1 MEKKN
6 MTLKKWACK
15 HCLIATMFAFSLT
28 SVAQQ
33 STGIDAASKGTISS
47 ASVVPQLMNYAGV
60 LTNVNGKPL
69 AGVIGVTFLLYKDQ
83 QGGSPLWMET
93 QNVQPDKSGHYTVM
107 LGSSTSQGVPQ
118 DVFVSGEARWLGVQV
133 VGQEEQPRIVLAAV
147 PYSLKAGDAETIG
160 GLPASA
166 FVLASGTSRNTTN
179 VSAVTSSGA
188 TPNGAPTH
196 PPVTGK
202 GVVNFIPM
210 WDKTSDIVDSLIF
223 QKSGQ
228 IGVNTTSPAATFDV
242 NGKSD
247 IRDTLTLFP
256 KGTDS
261 TLAISGTTFKI
272 DNTGNVTF
280 TSGQTFPGT
289 GTITGVTTVSGSGLS
304 GGGTTGTLNLSLLK
318 TCSANQVLQWNGSS
332 WACSSAGS
340 GTITG
345 VNTAS
350 GSGLQGGGT
359 SGTLNLSVNPA
370 VVPELGAANTFTNT
384 NAVSVSSNSSPA
396 LSLANHT
403 GNALNISDAGTDGIY
418 IASTGNGIVMASVV
432 GDGIDVQG
440 AAATGISAIGQN
452 DGGYFNGKVAG
463 SYAQNDV
470 DGNGSAAAY
479 GYETGS
485 TNVTYGVVGFSASN
499 KGIGTYGQGV
509 SGSAEGAG
517 YAGATPLG
525 VWGDSGAP
533 GSTGVLASTDN
544 GYAIVGLNNSDGGVT
559 AYFENDESLTNND
572 PVLATYGGGFGGKC
586 VIDVAGLLTCN
597 GAMSEAVPVDGGTRQ
612 VAVAVVGSSENWFE
626 DAGSSKLVNGQAIVN
641 IESVFGETVNTGVD
655 YHVFLTPNADCK
667 GLYVAQKSR
676 TSFIVRELG
685 GGTAS
690 IAFDYRIMAK
700 RKGYEQIRLA
710 DRTRQM
716 NAPRPKRA
724 QGARPHLP
732 TAQEIRSQQEA
743 HLHPLRPALPVVN
756 KR

>member
-1 MEKKN
+1 

-15 HCLIATMFAFSLT
+15 RCLIATMFAFSLT

-33 STGIDAASKGTISS
+33 STGIDAASKVTISS
-47 ASVVPQLMNYAGV
+47 ARAVPQLVNYSGV

-69 AGVIGVTFLLYKDQ
+69 TGVVGVTFLLYKDQ

-93 QNVQPDKSGHYTVM
+93 QNIQPDKAGHYSVM
-107 LGSSTSQGVPQ
+107 LGSSTSQGMPQ
-118 DVFVSGEARWLGVQV
+118 DLFVSGEARWLGVQV
-133 VGQEEQPRIVLAAV
+133 AGEQEQPRVVLAAV
-147 PYSLKAGDAETIG
+147 PYSLKAADAETIG

-166 FVLASGTSRNTTN
+166 FVLANGSNANTTS
-179 VSAVTSSGA
+179 VTAATSAGA
-188 TPNGAPTH
+188 TPPNGVPAH

-210 WDKTSDIVDSLIF
+210 WDKTTDISDSLIF
-223 QKSGQ
+223 QKSSQVG
-228 IGVNTTSPAATFDV
+228 INTKAPAATLDL
-242 NGKSD
+242 NGKGD

-256 KGTDS
+256 KGTDP
-261 TLAISGTTFKI
+261 TLAINGTTFKV
-272 DNTGNVTF
+272 DQTGKVNFV
-280 TSGQTFPGT
+280 SGQTFPGT
-289 GTITGVTTVSGSGLS
+289 GTITGVTTANGSGLS
-304 GGGTTGTLNLSLLK
+304 GGGTSGTLNLSLLK

-332 WACSSAGS
+332 WACSSAGT

-350 GSGLQGGGT
+350 SSGLQGGGT

-384 NAVSVSSNSSPA
+384 NVVSVSSNSNPA
-396 LSLANHT
+396 LTLANHT
-403 GNALNISDAGTDGIY
+403 GNGLNISDAGTNGIY

-432 GDGIDVQG
+432 GDGIDIQG

-452 DGGYFNGKVAG
+452 DGGYFNGRVAG

-485 TNVTYGVVGFSASN
+485 TNITYGVVGFSASN
-499 KGIGTYGQGV
+499 KGIGTYGQAV

-544 GYAIVGLNNSDGGVT
+544 GFAIVGLNNSDGGVT
-559 AYFENDESLTNND
+559 AFFENDESLTSSD
-572 PVLATYGGGFGGKC
+572 AVLATYGGNFGGKC
-586 VIDVAGLLTCN
+586 LIDVSGLLTCN

-626 DAGSSKLVNGQAIVN
+626 DAGSSELLSGEAVVN

-655 YHVFLTPNADCK
+655 YHVFLTPNGDCK
-667 GLYVAQKSR
+667 GLYVALKSR
-676 TSFIVRELG
+676 TSFVVRELG

-700 RKGYEQIRLA
+700 RKGFEQIRFA
-710 DRTRQM
+710 DKTKEM
-716 NAPRPKRA
+716 TAPLPKHTEGPRPVM
-724 QGARPHLP
+724 P

-743 HLHPLRPALPVVN
+743 HLHPLRPAQPVAN
-756 KR
+756 KK

>member
-1 MEKKN
+1 MRIK
-6 MTLKKWACK
+6 TWGLGLS
-15 HCLIATMFAFSLT
+15 LIAAVCCFPLT
-28 SVAQQ
+28 GLAQQ
-33 STGIDAASKGTISS
+33 GASTEKAFAAPVTTAGS
-47 ASVVPQLMNYAGV
+47 VPQLMNYAGV

-69 AGVIGVTFLLYKDQ
+69 TGVVGVTFLLYRDQ
-83 QGGSPLWMET
+83 QAGSPLWMET
-93 QNVQPDKSGHYTVM
+93 QNVQPDKSGHYSVL
-107 LGSSTSQGVPQ
+107 LGSTTSGGMPR
-118 DVFVSGEARWLGVQV
+118 DVFVSAEARWLGVQV
-133 VGQEEQPRIVLAAV
+133 AGEQEQPRVVLTAV

-166 FVLASGTSRNTTN
+166 FVLANGTNASATRVSAGTS
-179 VSAVTSSGA
+179 SAA
-188 TPNGAPTH
+188 APASKPAH

-202 GVVNFIPM
+202 GLVNFIPM

-228 IGVNTTSPAATFDV
+228 MGVNTTSPAATFDV

-256 KGTDS
+256 KGADS
-261 TLAISGTTFKI
+261 TLAISGTTFKV
-272 DNTGNVTF
+272 DQTGKVNFV
-280 TSGQTFPGT
+280 SGQTFPGT
-289 GTITGVTTVSGSGLS
+289 GTITGVTTTSGSGLS

-332 WACSSAGS
+332 WVCSSAGT

-384 NAVSVSSNSSPA
+384 NTVSMSSTGNPA
-396 LSLANHT
+396 LNLANHA
-403 GNALNISDAGTDGIY
+403 GNGLYISEAGNDGIY

-432 GDGIDVQG
+432 GDGIDIQG

-517 YAGATPLG
+517 YAGATALG

-533 GSTGVLASTDN
+533 GGTGVLASTDN

-559 AYFENDESLTNND
+559 AFFENDESLTSSD
-572 PVLATYGGGFGGKC
+572 VVLATYGGNFGGKC
-586 VIDVAGLLTCN
+586 LIDVSGLLTCT
-597 GAMSEAVPVDGGTRQ
+597 GGLLAAVPVDGGARQ
-612 VAVAVVGSSENWFE
+612 VSLPAVESAENWFE
-626 DAGSSKLVNGQAIVN
+626 DAGSSQLSNGEAVVN
-641 IESVFGETVNTGVD
+641 IESVFAETVNTAVG
-655 YHVFLTPNADCK
+655 YHVFLTPNGDCK

-676 TSFIVRELG
+676 TSFVVRELG

-710 DRTRQM
+710 DRTKEM
-716 NAPRPKRA
+716 NARLPKRSEGPRPVM
-724 QGARPHLP
+724 P
-732 TAQEIRSQQEA
+732 TAQEIRNQQEA
-743 HLHPLRPALPVVN
+743 HLHPLRPAQPVVN

>member
-1 MEKKN
+1 MRIK
-6 MTLKKWACK
+6 TCWLGLS
-15 HCLIATMFAFSLT
+15 LIAAICSFPPTGL
-28 SVAQQ
+28 AQQ
-33 STGIDAASKGTISS
+33 GASTEKAFAAQTTTAGP
-47 ASVVPQLMNYAGV
+47 VPQLINYAGV

-69 AGVIGVTFLLYKDQ
+69 TGVIGVTFLLYKDQ

-93 QNVQPDKSGHYTVM
+93 QNVQPDKSGHYSVL
-107 LGSSTSQGVPQ
+107 LGSTTSGGMPR

-133 VGQEEQPRIVLAAV
+133 AGEQEQPRVVITAV

-166 FVLASGTSRNTTN
+166 FVLANGANASTTRVSAGTS
-179 VSAVTSSGA
+179 SAA
-188 TPNGAPTH
+188 APASKPAH

-256 KGTDS
+256 KGADS
-261 TLAISGTTFKI
+261 TLAISGTTFKV
-272 DNTGNVTF
+272 DQTGKVNFV
-280 TSGQTFPGT
+280 SGQTFPGT
-289 GTITGVTTVSGSGLS
+289 GTITGVTTTSGSGLS
-304 GGGTTGTLNLSLLK
+304 GGGTSGTLNLSLLK

-332 WACSSAGS
+332 WACSSAGT

-359 SGTLNLSVNPA
+359 SGTLNLSVNPS
-370 VVPELGAANTFTNT
+370 VVPELAAANTFTNT
-384 NAVSVSSNSSPA
+384 NTVSMSSTGNPA
-396 LSLANHT
+396 LNLANHA
-403 GNALNISDAGTDGIY
+403 GNGLYISEAGNDGIY

-432 GDGIDVQG
+432 GDGIDIQG

-499 KGIGTYGQGV
+499 KGIGTYGQAV

-517 YAGATPLG
+517 YAGVTPLG

-533 GSTGVLASTDN
+533 GGTGVLASTDN

-559 AYFENDESLTNND
+559 AYFENDENLTNND

-597 GAMSEAVPVDGGTRQ
+597 GAMAAAVPVDDGTRQ
-612 VAVAVVGSSENWFE
+612 VALAVVGSSENWFE
-626 DAGSSKLVNGQAIVN
+626 DAGSSQLSHGEAVVN
-641 IESVFGETVNTGVD
+641 IESVFGETVNTTVD
-655 YHVFLTPNADCK
+655 YHVFLTPNGDCK

-676 TSFIVRELG
+676 TSFVVRELG
-685 GGTAS
+685 GGTAN

-700 RKGYEQIRLA
+700 RKGFEQIRLA
-710 DRTRQM
+710 DKTKEM
-716 NAPRPKRA
+716 NAPLLKRNKGPRPVM
-724 QGARPHLP
+724 P
-732 TAQEIRSQQEA
+732 TARQIRSQQEA
-743 HLHPLRPALPVVN
+743 HLHPLHPAQSVVN
-756 KR
+756 KK